1 MADQFTW
8 DTLETNEKREALGRL
23 KQLEDIQGYLDLLRE
38 GYTRLLKVNGVSDE
52 GEIIEKKPERLLT
65 KIQEESSSGDSDN
78 SESDSIKTI

>member
-8 DTLETNEKREALGRL
+8 DTLETDDKREALGRL